1 MVLKAATAP
10 NISDLIG
17 RTKKYLPGDKSNLVE
32 SAYQFAEQSH
42 RGQFRASGGP
52 YIEHPLSIALFLA
65 DLQLDATT
73 LSAALLHDVVEDCD
87 VTSQDISRRFGPEVS
102 KLVDGVTKLTR
113 MELVDLADVSNQ
125 PPEDRLKA
133 ETLRKM
139 LVAMAEDVRV
149 VLIKLADRLHNMLTL
164 DALSPDRQ
172 RAMAQETMD
181 IYAPLAHRLG
191 IWDIKWRLE
200 DRSFHYL
207 EPDIY
212 KKISEMLSTRREER
226 ERYIEE
232 QRQIVSD
239 ALDSHNLK
247 AQVIGRP
254 KHIYSIYQKSK
265 KYESEGKSTR
275 DIFDL
280 YALRVLVKSKAD
292 CYNALGVVH
301 NLWRP
306 IPGQFDDYVANPK
319 ENLYQAL
326 HTTVM
331 CKGAT
336 PLEVQIRTHDMHQL
350 AEYGVAAHWHYK
362 EGNSSDLKFEQK
374 MTWMRQLLEWQRDV
388 TATDE
393 FLESVKTD
401 IFQDQVFVFTPQGD
415 IVELPSGATP
425 IDFAYRIHT
434 ELGHRCIGGK
444 VNGRL
449 MALDYQLQ
457 NGDTVE
463 ILTTKVARG
472 PSLDWLNSNLGY
484 IRTASAR
491 SSIRQWFRRQSRTA
505 NIQLGR
511 ELLKKEARR
520 LNMKIDEQALATT
533 FKMDNVE
540 EFLISLASGGTTIN
554 QVINRLTADERKAQE
569 QLTSSVPL
577 TSPGSGIK
585 VLGVGDLLT
594 RIGQCCSPL
603 PGDRIIG
610 FITRSRGITVH
621 KTSCH
626 SVRNEDE
633 QERLVEVEWGAEKK
647 LYPVR
652 IEMKARDRVG
662 LLRDITARVSEEKVN
677 IAEVLTSESSDGT
690 VTILLTLHTTGLE
703 QLGRIFAKLD
713 GIKGMLSAGRIVTDS
728 FRVSTK

>member
-1 MVLKAATAP
+1 MVKQAVSP
-10 NISDLIG
+10 SVKDLIS
-17 RTKKYLPGDKSNLVE
+17 RTKKYLSKDKSTQVE
-32 SAYQFAEQSH
+32 EAYRFAADSH
-42 RGQFRASGGP
+42 QGQMRASGGP
-52 YIEHPLSIALFLA
+52 YIEHPLNIALFLA
-65 DLQLDATT
+65 DLRLDATT

-87 VTSQDISRRFGPEVS
+87 VTSDDLTKRFGPDVS

-113 MELVDLADVSNQ
+113 MELADRGDSIGL
-125 PPEDRLKA
+125 PAEDRLKA

-149 VLIKLADRLHNMLTL
+149 VLIKLADRLHNMQTI
-164 DALSPDRQ
+164 DALSLDRQ

-200 DRSFHYL
+200 DRAFHCLQPEVYRQ
-207 EPDIY
+207 
-212 KKISEMLSTRREER
+212 ISEMLSTQRGER
-226 ERYIEE
+226 EKYIDE
-232 QRQIVSD
+232 QRQLLAAELEKIK
-239 ALDSHNLK
+239 LN

-254 KHIYSIYQKSK
+254 KHIYSIYQKSQ
-265 KYESEGKSTR
+265 KYANEGKETS
-275 DIFDL
+275 DIYDL
-280 YALRVLVKSKAD
+280 YALRVLVKTKGD

-301 NLWRP
+301 HLWRP

-331 CKGAT
+331 CKGTT
-336 PLEVQIRTHDMHQL
+336 PIEVQIRTQEMHQL
-350 AEYGVAAHWHYK
+350 AEYGVAAHWQYK
-362 EGNSSDLKFEQK
+362 EGNRGDQQFEQK

-401 IFQDQVFVFTPQGD
+401 IFRDQVFVYTPKGD
-415 IVELPSGATP
+415 IIELPAGATP

-449 MALDYQLQ
+449 IALDYQLQ

-472 PSLDWLNSNLGY
+472 PSLDWLNPNLGY
-484 IRTASAR
+484 IRSANAR
-491 SSIRQWFRRQSRTA
+491 SSIRHWFRRQHRST

-511 ELLKKEARR
+511 DLLKKEARR
-520 LNMKIDEQALATT
+520 LSMKIDEQALATT

-554 QVINRLTADERKAQE
+554 QVINRLTADEQKEQE
-569 QLTSSVPL
+569 TRSPTIAL

-594 RIGQCCSPL
+594 RIAQCCSPL
-603 PGDRIIG
+603 PGNEIIG
-610 FITRSRGITVH
+610 FITRSRGVTVH
-621 KTSCH
+621 KKSCH

-633 QERLVEVEWGAEKK
+633 RERLVEVEWGQEKK
-647 LYPVR
+647 QYPVR
-652 IEMKARDRVG
+652 LEIQARDRLG

-677 IAEVLTSESSDGT
+677 IAEVVTTETSDGT
-690 VTILLTLHTTGLE
+690 ATILLTLHTTGMD

-713 GIKGMLSAGRIVTDS
+713 GVKGVISAGRIVRDPFS
-728 FRVSTK
+728 ISTK

>member
-1 MVLKAATAP
+1 MLNLATTPDLK
-10 NISDLIG
+10 DLLS
-17 RTKKYLPGDKSNLVE
+17 RTKEYLPKDKNRQVE
-32 SAYQFAEQSH
+32 AAYKYAARCHS
-42 RGQFRASGGP
+42 GQFRNSGGP
-52 YIEHPLSIALFLA
+52 YIEHPLNIALFLA
-65 DLQLDATT
+65 DLHLDATT
-73 LSAALLHDVVEDCD
+73 LSAALLHDVVEDCE
-87 VTSQDISRRFGPEVS
+87 VTCEQITREFGADVS

-113 MELVDLADVSNQ
+113 MEGGDHSDSRGL
-125 PPEDRLKA
+125 PTEDRLKA

-149 VLIKLADRLHNMLTL
+149 VLIKLADRLHNMDTL
-164 DALSPDRQ
+164 EALPPARQ
-172 RAMAQETMD
+172 KALAQETMD

-191 IWDIKWRLE
+191 IWGIKWRLE
-200 DRSFHYL
+200 DRAFQCL
-207 EPDIY
+207 EPESY
-212 KKISEMLSTRREER
+212 HRISDMLSIRREAR
-226 ERYIEE
+226 EEYIEE
-232 QRQIVSD
+232 QSKIL
-239 ALDSHNLK
+239 AAELK
-247 AQVIGRP
+247 SIKLNAQVVGRP
-254 KHIYSIYQKSK
+254 KHIYSIYQKSR
-265 KYESEGKSTR
+265 KYAEQGKEMS
-275 DIFDL
+275 DIYDL
-280 YALRVLVKSKAD
+280 YALRVLVKTKAD
-292 CYNALGVVH
+292 CYNALGVAH

-319 ENLYQAL
+319 ENLYQGL

-336 PLEVQIRTHDMHQL
+336 PLEVQIRTYDMHQL
-350 AEYGVAAHWHYK
+350 AEYGVAAHWRYK
-362 EGNSSDLKFEQK
+362 EGRVSDPQFEHK

-388 TATDE
+388 TATEE

-401 IFQDQVFVFTPQGD
+401 IFQDQVFVYTPQGD
-415 IVELPSGATP
+415 IIELPAGATP

-449 MALDYQLQ
+449 MPLDYQLQ

-463 ILTTKVARG
+463 VLTTKVARG
-472 PSLDWLNSNLGY
+472 PSLDWLNPNLGY

-491 SSIRQWFRRQSRTA
+491 GSVRHWFRRQRRSA
-505 NIQLGR
+505 NIQMGR

-520 LNMKIDEQALATT
+520 LNLKIDEQAIASA
-533 FKMDNVE
+533 FRMDNVE

-554 QVINRLTADERKAQE
+554 QVINRLTADEQKEQE
-569 QLTSSVPL
+569 HKSRSIPL
-577 TSPGSGIK
+577 SSPGSGIK

-594 RIGQCCSPL
+594 RIGQCCNPL

-610 FITRSRGITVH
+610 FVTRSRGVTVH

-626 SVRNEDE
+626 SVRSEDE
-633 QERLVEVEWGAEKK
+633 RERLIEVEWGKEKK

-652 IEMKARDRVG
+652 LEIQARDRVG

-677 IAEVLTSESSDGT
+677 IAEVTTKENPTGAVIIS
-690 VTILLTLHTTGLE
+690 LTLHTTGLD

-713 GIKGMLSAGRIVTDS
+713 GVRGVVSAGRIMGDTYAS
-728 FRVSTK
+728 ARR